1 MINPAQEKILI
12 ALARYKFLSSRQIE
26 RLGICH
32 YVHATTNIKSLR
44 DTIGLVDSISIGT
57 IPKMG
62 KISYLNFLT
71 PKGAK
76 LLKNNTEIE
85 EIQHPKNP
93 NNFFSNDFIHRIG
106 TLDCWI
112 NFDIW
117 AKDKGYDIDF
127 VDAYFLKNGAIK
139 NGGLVSR
146 TMLHLEDGKYYEPD
160 LIARY
165 TDSENKRHLFVLE
178 FYNDET
184 ATRPTKSLKKN
195 LKGLVNGSATE
206 KYNHD
211 RGYRVLAVFQNGNVM
226 KNTIK
231 NIQADPEFLQMK
243 PFFLFKALGNITDF
257 GERWSDKDF
266 DFINL

>member
-1 MINPAQEKILI
+1 MITPAKENILF
-12 ALARYKFLSSRQIE
+12 ALAKYKFLSSRQIE

-32 YVHATTNIKSLR
+32 YIHATKNIKSLR
-44 DTIGLVDSISIGT
+44 DIGLVDSISIGT

-62 KISYLNFLT
+62 RIDNLNFLT

-76 LLKNNTEIE
+76 LLKNSTEIE

-93 NNFFSNDFIHRIG
+93 NNFFSNDFIHRIN

-112 NFDIW
+112 GFEIW
-117 AKDKGYDIDF
+117 AKNKGYDIDF

-139 NGGLVSR
+139 RGGLESR
-146 TMLHLEDGKYYEPD
+146 TRLHLEDGTHYEPD

-165 TDSENKRHLFVLE
+165 TDSENKRHLFILE
-178 FYNDET
+178 LYNDIS
-184 ATRPTKSLKKN
+184 ATRPTKSLKKS
-195 LKGLVNGSATE
+195 LKGLIMGSATD

-211 RGYRVLAVFQNGNVM
+211 RGYRVLAVFEKGNVM
-226 KNTIK
+226 ENTIK
-231 NIQADPEFLQMK
+231 NVQAEPEFSQMK
-243 PFFLFKALGNITDF
+243 PFFLFKTLGNIADF